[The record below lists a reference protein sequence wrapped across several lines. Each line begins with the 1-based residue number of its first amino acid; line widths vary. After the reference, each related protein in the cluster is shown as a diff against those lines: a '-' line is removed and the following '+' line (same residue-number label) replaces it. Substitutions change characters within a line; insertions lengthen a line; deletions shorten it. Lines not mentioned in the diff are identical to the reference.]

1 MRGST
6 KFWLIIASSVL
17 MFLNYLCYKDF
28 QNYDP
33 NRAVGHTV
41 TLATII
47 FLVIQSVSVIALFIF
62 CIVHFVM
69 DLLPKFNDY
78 LDKHF

>member
-6 KFWLIIASSVL
+6 KFWIIIASSVL

-33 NRAVGHTV
+33 NRIPGDTV
-41 TLATII
+41 TLATIL
-47 FLVIQSVSVIALFIF
+47 FLVFQSLAMTGVILFFISYF
-62 CIVHFVM
+62 CRE
-69 DLLPKFNDY
+69 LLPKFNSW
-78 LDKHF
+78 LDKTF